1 MKIAIINNI
10 FDPFQ
15 RGGADKISRNLAD
28 GFLATGDEIFFIAAC
43 PYWSKNPFSKYPGYF
58 LKSLFYDLKNFPFF
72 LRFFWHI
79 FDMFDFRTYYQTIK
93 ILKKEKP
100 DLVITNNLKGLGY
113 LIPRAIASQKIKHIH
128 IIHDIQLIHPSG
140 LMFWGEEN
148 KINTLAVKV
157 YCHINSFLFKKTN
170 WVISPSQWLL
180 DLHNAKKIFKN
191 CPAKVTPNPIEA
203 TKEAENEKQKN
214 SKQIIY
220 VGEIVEHKG
229 LKTLLKSIEIVK
241 KHDPEINLLIIGRGD
256 WSDKL
261 QEAIKGKDYIK
272 YLGRQENE
280 QVKKYLSESGI
291 IVVPSLCYEN
301 SPTVI
306 YEGIQQNCLVV
317 ASRIGGITELV
328 RELGGLLFVPGDE
341 KNLSEKIIDS
351 LDNYERLIITFE
363 EKRKN
368 IKKYKLETYIKEIK
382 SL

>member
-15 RGGADKISRNLAD
+15 RGGADKISRNLAA
-28 GFLATGDEIFFIAAC
+28 GFIAAGDEVFFIAAR
-43 PYWSKNPFSKYPGYF
+43 PYWSKNPVSKYRGYF
-58 LKSLFYDLKNFPFF
+58 LKSLFYDLKNIPFF

-79 FDMFDFRTYYQTIK
+79 FDIFDFRTYHQTIK

-140 LMFWGEEN
+140 LMFWGKEN
-148 KINTLAVKV
+148 KINTPAVTL
-157 YCHINSFLFKKTN
+157 YCLVNSFLFKNTS

-180 DLHNAKKIFKN
+180 DLHLGKNILKN
-191 CPAKVTPNPIEA
+191 CSKQVLANPIEE
-203 TKEAENEKQKN
+203 TKKAEREKPKN
-214 SKQIIY
+214 PKQIIFI
-220 VGEIVEHKG
+220 GEIVEQKG

-241 KHDPEINLLIIGRGD
+241 KQNPQINLLIIGGGD
-256 WSDKL
+256 LSDWL
-261 QEAIKGKDYIK
+261 QRAIKDKNYIK
-272 YLGRQENE
+272 YLGRQDND

-291 IVVPSLCYEN
+291 VVVPSLCYEN

-306 YEGIQQNCLVV
+306 YEGVQADSLVV

-328 RELGGLLFVPGDE
+328 RELGGLLFAPGDE
-341 KNLSEKIIDS
+341 KNLAKKINYA
-351 LDNYERLIITFE
+351 LKNYEKLNTFFQ

-368 IKKYKLETYIKEIK
+368 IKKYNLRDYIIK
-382 SL
+382 IKNL